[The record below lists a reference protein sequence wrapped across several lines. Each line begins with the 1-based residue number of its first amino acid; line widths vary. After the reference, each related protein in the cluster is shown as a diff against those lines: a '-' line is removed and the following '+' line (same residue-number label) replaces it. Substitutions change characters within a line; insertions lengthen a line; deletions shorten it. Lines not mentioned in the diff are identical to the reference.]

1 LIQQGHKKEFDMQEV
16 VKKIGELVSLLEVK
30 IAYNDQKSKELLE
43 SQKEVE
49 KKDGILVATEKNLK
63 AKERIISKYED
74 FEVERNSVLGKEKMV
89 EAQRIALESSLK
101 GIEVKDAE
109 LQAKEKLLQTS
120 IDAFAKKDLKI
131 DEMKVALE
139 EEKKVIKDKVIEEIK
154 GKL

>member
-1 LIQQGHKKEFDMQEV
+1 MQEV

-89 EAQRIALESSLK
+89 EAQRIALEGSLK

-109 LQAKEKLLQTS
+109 LQAKEKLLQNS